1 MRTTEETM
9 NDHQT
14 RSTEQPYYFS
24 YQKYWYYLGTL
35 LVCVAFPSIIVGL
48 VPDYKANERAYFL
61 SHVLPI
67 RVSAL
72 WYLATFILLAIEG
85 VMILRIL
92 SNKRAKHKIIET
104 LVVVLP
110 IMLGAYCWSV
120 PVTKYLNY
128 QNSEPHS
135 CFKLSSRNV
144 DWVNNE
150 CVKRI
155 NVDVVDQVIEY
166 TDTKHVTKKSGN
178 KYVEGTE
185 FTVNKTDK
193 TYGTDY
199 KIGDVFF
206 LPDEDSSGYVWA
218 DTPGMPALSAMNNI
232 NHALGNKSHNK
243 KYVVHTTQKEVI
255 EPVTGSTSNWEEGVT
270 KEFDGKTYFHKSYPS
285 EYYVYEGEQH
295 INPVFIPA
303 ELVEK

>member
-1 MRTTEETM
+1 M
-9 NDHQT
+9 NEPQT
-14 RSTEQPYYFS
+14 RATEQPYYFS
-24 YQKYWYYLGTL
+24 YQYYWYYLGTL
-35 LVCVAFPSIIVGL
+35 LVCVAFPPIIMGIA
-48 VPDYKANERAYFL
+48 PDYKTNERAYFL

-72 WYLATFILLAIEG
+72 WYLATFILLAIAG

-92 SNKRAKHKIIET
+92 SNKKGKHKIIEI
-104 LVVVLP
+104 VVAVLS
-110 IMLGAYCWSV
+110 IVLGVYCWSA
-120 PVTKYLNY
+120 PATKYVNY
-128 QNSEPHS
+128 QNSEPHA
-135 CFKLSSRNV
+135 CFQVSSRNI

-150 CVKRI
+150 CVKRT
-155 NVDVVDQVIEY
+155 NVDVVDQIIEY
-166 TDTKHVTKKSGN
+166 TDTKHVTKKIGN

-185 FTVNKTDK
+185 FIVDKTDK

-199 KIGDVFF
+199 KTGDVFF

-270 KEFDGKTYFHKSYPS
+270 KEFDGKTYFHKNYPS
-285 EYYVYEGEQH
+285 EYYVHEGEQH
-295 INPVFIPA
+295 INPVFIPT
-303 ELVEK
+303 ELIEK

>member
-1 MRTTEETM
+1 M
-9 NDHQT
+9 NESQT
-14 RSTEQPYYFS
+14 RSTEQPHYFS
-24 YQKYWYYLGTL
+24 YRYYWCYLGTL
-35 LVCVAFPSIIVGL
+35 LVCVAFPSIIVGV
-48 VPDYKANERAYFL
+48 VPGYKANERAYFL

-92 SNKRAKHKIIET
+92 SNKSGKHKVIEI
-104 LVVVLP
+104 LVAVLP
-110 IMLGAYCWSV
+110 IVLGAYCWSV

-135 CFKLSSRNV
+135 CFKLSSINV

-166 TDTKHVTKKSGN
+166 TDTKHVTKKVGS

-193 TYGTDY
+193 TYGADY
-199 KIGDVFF
+199 KTGDVFF
-206 LPDEDSSGYVWA
+206 LPDEGSSGYVWA
-218 DTPGMPALSAMNNI
+218 DTPGMPALSAMNDV
-232 NHALGNKSHNK
+232 NHALGNKNYNK

-255 EPVTGSTSNWEEGVT
+255 EPIIGGTSNWAEGVT
-270 KEFDGKTYFHKSYPS
+270 KEFDGKTFFHKSYPS
-285 EYYVYEGEQH
+285 EYYVHEGEQH
-295 INPVFIPA
+295 INPVFMPT